1 MALSQHLWRSED
13 QFAGQPMYKLADKKT
28 LTRIV
33 FNVLVM
39 SGDVEDPEIYAAEP
53 ILDWKNT
60 EQGQWVME
68 HAVDVSYMTQ
78 LDYQSYGYKVALYG
92 YLTDENLTFFKLKWG

>member
-1 MALSQHLWRSED
+1 MALSQHLWQSEV
-13 QFAGQPMYKLADKKT
+13 QFARQPMYKSADNKT
-28 LTRIV
+28 LTRTV
-33 FNVLVM
+33 FKVM
-39 SGDVEDPEIYAAEP
+39 MIGDVEDPEIYAAEP
-53 ILDWKNT
+53 ILNWQNS

-92 YLTDENLTFFKLKWG
+92 YLAVEDLTFFKLKWG